1 MVRVR
6 VPGLLL
12 SILLAS
18 SASGQSN
25 RTIEIPLA
33 MTASRAT
40 DLVQRVALR
49 RDVAIVSNEGG
60 VVLFESIHP
69 VKNNPTVVNLRA
81 NVVRTS
87 DSTSIVA
94 ISGRWYSPLTAQLQR
109 AVVGGA
115 YAMQEETG
123 EPVEQAT
130 KGWKAQLWAVVRD
143 FADAVTV
150 AASPATSR

>member
-1 MVRVR
+1 MLV
-6 VPGLLL
+6 
-12 SILLAS
+12 AS
-18 SASGQSN
+18 SASAQSN

-40 DLVQRVALR
+40 DLLQLVALR

-60 VVLFESIHP
+60 VVAFDAIHP
-69 VKNNPTVVNLRA
+69 VKNNPTVVTLRA

-109 AVVGGA
+109 TVVGGA
-115 YAMQEETG
+115 YAMQKDTG

-130 KGWKAQLWAVVRD
+130 KGWKAQLWAVVKD

-150 AASPATSR
+150 AAAPETSR